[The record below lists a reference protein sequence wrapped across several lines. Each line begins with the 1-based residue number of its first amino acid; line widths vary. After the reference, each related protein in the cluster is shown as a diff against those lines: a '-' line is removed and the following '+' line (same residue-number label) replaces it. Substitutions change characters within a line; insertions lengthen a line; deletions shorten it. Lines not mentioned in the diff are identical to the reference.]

1 MFWIVITVSVLIIF
15 LLTWFGA
22 KMTRQGLPNGWE
34 GKGGGRRRRGDHGAP
49 IYGPNDHDPYV

>member
-1 MFWIVITVSVLIIF
+1 MFWIVVIVSVLIIF

-34 GKGGGRRRRGDHGAP
+34 AKGSRRRRGDHGAP
-49 IYGPNDHDPYV
+49 IYGPNDRDPFV